1 MQISH
6 LVKKKHYN
14 QMLYALK
21 QQCHP
26 KAIKDTSMLRYNES
40 AMVVQHTHYNNNF
53 HIDNFNI
60 KILG

>member
-1 MQISH
+1 
-6 LVKKKHYN
+6 
-14 QMLYALK
+14 MLYALK

-60 KILG
+60 KFLG